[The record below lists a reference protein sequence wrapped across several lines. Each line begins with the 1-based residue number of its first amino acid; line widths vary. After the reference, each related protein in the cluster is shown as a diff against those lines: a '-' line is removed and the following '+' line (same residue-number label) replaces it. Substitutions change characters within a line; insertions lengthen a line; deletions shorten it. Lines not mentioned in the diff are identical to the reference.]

1 MKVKRIE
8 YSLQEILQNGVLFR
22 DMTAEEIKEIV
33 DHIQG
38 RMVTLEAGEAYCMP
52 GDLLTNVGVIVS
64 GEVLISKIMDSGD
77 ENLIQKFQ
85 QGYLLGADIAYSTTR
100 INPYYI
106 YASMRS
112 EIWTFPVENMMR
124 EGLFSESVSRKLLAN
139 TVRFLA
145 NENVRKQFKIDVL
158 SQNGLRDRIMSY
170 LMTRSSKLGTNEFR
184 IPFDREEMA
193 NYLCV
198 NRSALSHELS
208 LMRNEGLIDFRKN
221 YFRINVVDK

>member
-1 MKVKRIE
+1 MKVKRTE